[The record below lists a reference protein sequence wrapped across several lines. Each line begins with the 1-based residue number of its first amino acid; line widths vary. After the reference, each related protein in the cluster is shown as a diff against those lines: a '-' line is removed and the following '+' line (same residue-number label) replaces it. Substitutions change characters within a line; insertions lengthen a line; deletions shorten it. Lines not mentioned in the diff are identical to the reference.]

1 MASSNHDNTYE
12 EFFPWGLRN
21 VGKMPYVERLTC
33 KYINYKHTTKE
44 YFHFYLIPIKYDKYK
59 QSDIIEKYN
68 EMYPYNNPKYIIDY
82 NSHHNKKILCKAT
95 YDKSDWGAVK
105 IITPPYTNINLSWKI
120 SRKNGY
126 IKYFLKTNN
135 VYDNNYKETF
145 LYNKENYYCIKI
157 IYKSLFYNIIKLK
170 VLLKRIRMKIHN
182 KKMAHLFLLSTLDI
196 SSKTNI
202 FKPSLFSLTKKNIFK
217 YIV

>member
-1 MASSNHDNTYE
+1 MY
-12 EFFPWGLRN
+12 FFPSRDDVFFSFLKN
-21 VGKMPYVERLTC
+21 QVFK
-33 KYINYKHTTKE
+33 INCQYE
-44 YFHFYLIPIKYDKYK
+44 IVVFV
-59 QSDIIEKYN
+59 SE
-68 EMYPYNNPKYIIDY
+68 
-82 NSHHNKKILCKAT
+82 
-95 YDKSDWGAVK
+95 
-105 IITPPYTNINLSWKI
+105 
-120 SRKNGY
+120 
-126 IKYFLKTNN
+126 YFLKTNN